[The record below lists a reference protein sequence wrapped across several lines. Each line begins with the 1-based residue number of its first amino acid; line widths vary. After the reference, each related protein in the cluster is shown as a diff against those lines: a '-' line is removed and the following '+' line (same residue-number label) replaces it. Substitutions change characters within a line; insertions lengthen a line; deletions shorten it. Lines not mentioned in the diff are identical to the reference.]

1 MINVVTLFYEN
12 VILYSH
18 IVKLNYFQTL
28 SIVLLVLHR
37 LSAVAS
43 NYCLGLHIL
52 SGRLHGTSDYF
63 LHRYRRVL
71 HNFQRY
77 KWNGKSCI
85 VQFEGSEI
93 PKEYLNQ
100 RVLFN
105 LQGKQYE
112 IAVEAV
118 SYNTQYSGRDIGASL
133 IVSQDYLNSLIS
145 KPTTLDMYI
154 YYNQKYDEVLE
165 KKITSLV
172 EDSPYSNCLLY
183 TSRCV

>member
-18 IVKLNYFQTL
+18 IVKLNYFPTL

-43 NYCLGLHIL
+43 NYCLGLHLL

-77 KWNGKSCI
+77 KWNGK
-85 VQFEGSEI
+85 I
-93 PKEYLNQ
+93 PSPQPLPA
-100 RVLFN
+100 R
-105 LQGKQYE
+105 
-112 IAVEAV
+112 
-118 SYNTQYSGRDIGASL
+118 
-133 IVSQDYLNSLIS
+133 
-145 KPTTLDMYI
+145 
-154 YYNQKYDEVLE
+154 
-165 KKITSLV
+165 V
-172 EDSPYSNCLLY
+172 ED
-183 TSRCV
+183 VG